1 MSVEEY
7 ALANGLEKVG
17 ARQPLLQYIK
27 EAVKRVDFAYTMAS
41 FSNEAGN
48 AKSRIGGWWNIL
60 LPVIQA
66 TMYGLI
72 FGLILGRS
80 RPEPFLAF
88 LFTGVFLF
96 GYVQGSF
103 TQGAGAIV
111 ARQGLVRSLSFPRV
125 LLPLSMVIS
134 QTITLLPQLLVLFVI
149 LLITQPLSAF
159 GVQWLMIFPLIGL
172 MFIFNFG
179 LATTM
184 ARITVHV
191 QDLNKLV
198 PFISRIMFYVSGVFF
213 SVEKIMDSS
222 NPLTVLIKMNPIFQ
236 FLTLARSYLVERT
249 PTDPPV
255 DPWLW
260 LSVSLWSV
268 GLAAFGLVFFWR
280 AEERYGREDK

>member
-72 FGLILGRS
+72 FGLILGNN
-80 RPEPFLAF
+80 RPAYFLPF

-96 GYVQGSF
+96 GFIQGCF

-149 LLITQPLSAF
+149 LLITQPLSAVGF
-159 GVQWLMIFPLIGL
+159 DWLMIFPLIGL
-172 MFIFNFG
+172 LFIFNFG

-213 SVEKIMDSS
+213 SLERLNLSH
-222 NPLTVLIKMNPIFQ
+222 NPLVEVIKLNPIFQ
-236 FLTLARSYLVERT
+236 FLTLARGYLVYGYT
-249 PTDPPV
+249 V
-255 DPWLW
+255 DN
-260 LSVSLWSV
+260 SLWFSV
-268 GLAAFGLVFFWR
+268 TLWSFGLAAFGLVFFWR